1 MLPKAAR
8 LSEARERMVLLLVNE
23 AARVLSEG
31 VVADARTLDLAMILG
46 TGWAPHRGGPLT
58 YAASRGSGPVLH
70 ALEMMLL
77 RHGERFQPVPHLKQ
91 LLQARESGLD
101 LALMRGKRFN

>member
-1 MLPKAAR
+1 
-8 LSEARERMVLLLVNE
+8 MVLLMVNE

-31 VVADARTLDLAMILG
+31 VVADAGTLDLAMILG

-58 YAASRGSGPVLH
+58 YATSRDSVPVLH

-77 RHGERFQPVPHLKQ
+77 RHGERFQPAPQLKQ
-91 LLQARESGLD
+91 LLQARESGLT
-101 LALMRGKRFN
+101 FP